1 MLILALL
8 IANVG
13 KMSVTLVNIPLF
25 LFLCHL
31 FINRKLTY
39 EKLVYW
45 LLLPLAVAVSACGG
59 KKGTSDNQSLLAR
72 IDSIDAHGLQ
82 RMQTSK
88 SETNFKFK
96 GKDYHS
102 FVSRT
107 PDESLP
113 HVTNEMGDT
122 YVDNK
127 IVLHLTRGNE
137 TVLNKTFT
145 KNDFSSVVDAK
156 FLSKSI
162 LEGIVYDKTTPQ
174 GIVYA
179 ASVCY
184 PQTDLYM
191 PLSITIT
198 ADGKMSIRKVDMLE
212 EDLNDEAPN

>member
-1 MLILALL
+1 MFF

-13 KMSVTLVNIPLF
+13 KMPVTLVNLTVF
-25 LFLCHL
+25 LFLCRL
-31 FINRKLTY
+31 FINRKLQD
-39 EKLVYW
+39 EKAYLS
-45 LLLPLAVAVSACGG
+45 AFVAAGCGG
-59 KKGTSDNQSLLAR
+59 KVNSKKESVLATQ
-72 IDSIDAHGLQ
+72 DSVDARGIQ

-88 SETNFKFK
+88 SEIDIKFK
-96 GKDYHS
+96 GKDYRS

-122 YVDNK
+122 YMDNK
-127 IVLHLTRGNE
+127 IVLRLTRGGE
-137 TVLNKTFT
+137 SVFNKTFT
-145 KNDFSSVVDAK
+145 KNDFSSVVDAD
-156 FLSKSI
+156 FLAKSV

-184 PQTDLYM
+184 PQTDLYV

-198 ADGKMSIRKVDMLE
+198 ADGKMSIQKVDMLE
-212 EDLNDEAPN
+212 DAYEEETPD

>member
-1 MLILALL
+1 M
-8 IANVG
+8 
-13 KMSVTLVNIPLF
+13 
-25 LFLCHL
+25 
-31 FINRKLTY
+31 RKLI
-39 EKLVYW
+39 YW

-59 KKGTSDNQSLLAR
+59 KKGSSDNTSTLAM
-72 IDSIDAHGLQ
+72 IDSVDAHGLQ

-88 SETNFKFK
+88 SET
-96 GKDYHS
+96 
-102 FVSRT
+102 
-107 PDESLP
+107 
-113 HVTNEMGDT
+113 
-122 YVDNK
+122 DNK

-145 KNDFSSVVDAK
+145 KNDFSSVVDAN

-198 ADGKMSIRKVDMLE
+198 ADGKMSIQKVDILE
-212 EDLNDEAPN
+212 EDYDDEAPN